1 MGNNLNK
8 PLKVGATIGIIGG
21 GQLGRFEI
29 AMLKNQ
35 TFDPELLEKIQGQ
48 N

>member
-1 MGNNLNK
+1 DKKNK
-8 PLKVGATIGIIGG
+8 KAPYG
-21 GQLGRFEI
+21 FEV